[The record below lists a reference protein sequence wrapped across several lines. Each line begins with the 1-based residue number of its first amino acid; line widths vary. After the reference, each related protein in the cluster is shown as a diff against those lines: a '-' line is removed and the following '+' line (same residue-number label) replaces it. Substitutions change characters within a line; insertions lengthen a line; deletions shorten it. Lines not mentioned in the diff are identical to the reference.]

1 MALKATVYTGLA
13 CTWCDRVKSLLKD
26 NDYEVKDIMINAN
39 IIEELNEK
47 YDKKIR
53 TVPQVIIEDEL
64 IGGYHEVEALMK
76 GPTSI
81 NKV

>member
-1 MALKATVYTGLA
+1 
-13 CTWCDRVKSLLKD
+13 
-26 NDYEVKDIMINAN
+26 MINAN